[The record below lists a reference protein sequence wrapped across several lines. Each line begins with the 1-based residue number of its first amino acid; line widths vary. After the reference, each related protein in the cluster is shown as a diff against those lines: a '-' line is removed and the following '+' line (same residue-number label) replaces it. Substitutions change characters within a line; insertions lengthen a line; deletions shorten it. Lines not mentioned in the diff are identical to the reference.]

1 MDYDILVINGRILT
15 QVDEA
20 GFLSSGYVGIKDG
33 VIKDV
38 GTMSS
43 LSPKAAARQ
52 LIDVA
57 GSLVM
62 PGLINTHNHAAMSLF
77 RGLADDLPLMIWLNE
92 HIFPAEAKFV
102 NPEMVYW
109 CSKLAAA
116 EMIMSGTTTVA
127 DGYFFEN
134 YAAEAFVDSGM
145 RAIAAQGIIDF
156 PAPGVPDPADN
167 IKAATEFI
175 EKWYGKSSRITP
187 AIFCHSPY
195 TCSPETIQKAKRSA
209 SRNKVPFFIHVAET
223 RDEVEQVEDRY
234 GVSPV
239 QYLANLGVLDD
250 ASIAVHCVWLTEED
264 IKILQQTNA
273 RVSTCPASNMKL
285 ASGVAP
291 VKDMVEQGI
300 TIGLGTDGCASN
312 NDLDLFKEMD
322 LCAKLHKVEHLDP
335 TVLPAKRVLKMA
347 TIDGA
352 KVLGLDS
359 EIGRIAIERR
369 ADVIVVDIKKPHLTP
384 FYNADILVYGA
395 IGADVSTVIID
406 GQLVMHD
413 RQILSFDV
421 EETMAKVNELSK
433 ELKEGI

>member
-1 MDYDILVINGRILT
+1 MDYDILIVNGRILI
-15 QVDEA
+15 QAGEVDL
-20 GFLSSGYVGIKDG
+20 LSSGYVGIKDG

-38 GTMSS
+38 GAMSA
-43 LSPKAAARQ
+43 LPQKASALQTLDASK
-52 LIDVA
+52 
-57 GSLVM
+57 SLVM
-62 PGLINTHNHAAMSLF
+62 PGMVNTHNHAAMSLF
-77 RGLADDLPLMIWLNE
+77 RGLADDLPLMTWLNE
-92 HIFPAEAKFV
+92 HIFPAEAEFV

-109 CSKLAAA
+109 CSKLSAA

-127 DGYFFEN
+127 DGYFFEDS
-134 YAAEAFVDSGM
+134 AAEAFIDSGL
-145 RAIAAQGIIDF
+145 RAVAAQGVVDF

-167 IKAATEFI
+167 IQVATEFI
-175 EKWYGKSSRITP
+175 EKWYGKNRLITP

-195 TCSPETIQKAKRSA
+195 TCDPETIQKAKQLA
-209 SRNKVPFFIHVAET
+209 CRNKVPFFIHVAET
-223 RDEVEQVEDRY
+223 RDEVEQIKDRY
-234 GVSPV
+234 GVTPV
-239 QYLANLGVLDD
+239 QHLANLGVLDS

-264 IKILQQTNA
+264 IEILQQTDT

-291 VKDMVEQGI
+291 VKGMLEKGI
-300 TIGLGTDGCASN
+300 AIGLGTDGCASN

-335 TVLPAKRVLKMA
+335 TVLPATQVLKMA

-359 EIGRIAIERR
+359 EIGSIAIGKR
-369 ADVIVVDIKKPHLTP
+369 ADIVMVDLKSPHLTP

-395 IGADVSTVIID
+395 TGTDVSTVIID
-406 GQLVMHD
+406 GKIVMRH
-413 RQILSFDV
+413 RKILSFDV
-421 EETMAKVNELSK
+421 EEIMAKVNEQSK